1 MIRSVLIPAALAC
14 LLAGCGRPGKSPEVT
29 AKMGES
35 VRVGNLSYLVS
46 ESGWMDQIGE
56 GAAAKLPQNRFLTVR
71 VMVTNGGVRRVAI
84 PGAEVLDSGGKAYPE
99 VSEAPGVDEWFGAF
113 RTVEPAGTERGM
125 LIFDVPTG
133 AYRMRVSDD
142 ADVENQK
149 VAYILLPYQTPP
161 LIPRPDRALP
171 GTN

>member
-1 MIRSVLIPAALAC
+1 
-14 LLAGCGRPGKSPEVT
+14 
-29 AKMGES
+29 
-35 VRVGNLSYLVS
+35 
-46 ESGWMDQIGE
+46 
-56 GAAAKLPQNRFLTVR
+56 
-71 VMVTNGGVRRVAI
+71 
-84 PGAEVLDSGGKAYPE
+84 
-99 VSEAPGVDEWFGAF
+99 
-113 RTVEPAGTERGM
+113 VEPAGTERGM